1 MIKPIFQRFKNL
13 PPKHKKPL
21 TIFTIIYS
29 IMIIIFITLYSI
41 PKLNLS
47 NYIEFNLTNNYSN
60 LLLIITIIF
69 AFYTTTYITV
79 FSGKLGKKLSETN
92 NFTKYFNKNITDL
105 YLVTNY
111 FYLGCLIVFLL
122 IILII
127 IFSSFNLTINFP
139 CKQQLK
145 LLSELI
151 IGYLFSISLFFLYW
165 IFNITF
171 NIISNP
177 KRIQ

>member
-1 MIKPIFQRFKNL
+1 MINPIFQRVKNL
-13 PPKHKKPL
+13 KPKGKKIL

-41 PKLNLS
+41 PKLNLI
-47 NYIEFNLTNNYSN
+47 NYIEFNLTSNYSN

-92 NFTKYFNKNITDL
+92 NYTKHFNKNITDL

-111 FYLGCLIVFLL
+111 FYIGCFIVFLL

-127 IFSSFNLTINFP
+127 IFSSFNFTINFP
-139 CKQQLK
+139 YKQQLK

-171 NIISNP
+171 NTISNP

>member
-1 MIKPIFQRFKNL
+1 MIKATIERFKNIQ
-13 PPKHKKPL
+13 PIGKKHL

-29 IMIIIFITLYSI
+29 IMIPIFIF
-41 PKLNLS
+41 LNMGMGFNNS
-47 NYIEFNLTNNYSN
+47 YI
-60 LLLIITIIF
+60 LIASAVMFIF
-69 AFYTTTYITV
+69 FTTTYITV
-79 FSGKLGKKLSETN
+79 FSGELGKKLSETK
-92 NFTKYFNKNITDL
+92 NFTKHFNKNITDL

-127 IFSSFNLTINFP
+127 IFSSFNFTINFP